1 MHASIL
7 TVRIYRIKN
16 DNTSNSQ
23 VNFSLHT
30 ATACKPKNMTHRLA
44 CDGIDMWLAAIHDEV
59 RVDGSAAIDH
69 HRFVV
74 YGPLGRLHDHLQ
86 QTRASVN
93 HDEKHSADM
102 LYS

>member
-1 MHASIL
+1 M
-7 TVRIYRIKN
+7 YRIKN

-23 VNFSLHT
+23 VNFSLYMYYCI
-30 ATACKPKNMTHRLA
+30 TACTPKNMTHRLA

-86 QTRASVN
+86 QTRASAN
-93 HDEKHSADM
+93 HDEKHSADT